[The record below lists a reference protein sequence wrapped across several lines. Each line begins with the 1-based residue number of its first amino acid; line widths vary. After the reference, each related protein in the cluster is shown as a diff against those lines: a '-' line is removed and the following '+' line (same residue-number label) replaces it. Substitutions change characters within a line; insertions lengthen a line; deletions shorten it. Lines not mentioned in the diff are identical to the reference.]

1 MSLRSISFTVRM
13 LPDNGPE
20 SPIVAWLF
28 LDLVFA
34 FISFFFAHLF
44 PQSRRRRFRRRSRSW
59 CSRCEDAQKKH
70 GAHPAS
76 DAITLRVPS
85 SARARLSLSPPS
97 FQSFLRSPNPPEEKK
112 REAFPGKQQFLWMDF
127 LFPFFPKRKQLSLDD
142 NESLNSVI
150 LGLVWTNE
158 RIESIFFS
166 KPKARRKSSQRTRLF
181 TTKNPQ
187 WTREQIEFFKRN
199 RGTPPPKDFGKS
211 IFFRRKSAKNDP
223 ASCHGGWLSD
233 QKRPI
238 FYILFCSSFCRKSRK
253 QRDGV

>member
-1 MSLRSISFTVRM
+1 MRRRAEKARRASRERRHHSPRSFFGSRASLSLSAVFPFPPLPKPLRKRRKEKPFPGNNSFY
-13 LPDNGPE
+13 G
-20 SPIVAWLF
+20 W
-28 LDLVFA
+28 
-34 FISFFFAHLF
+34 ISFFLF
-44 PQSRRRRFRRRSRSW
+44 SRKESN
-59 CSRCEDAQKKH
+59 A
-70 GAHPAS
+70 
-76 DAITLRVPS
+76 L
-85 SARARLSLSPPS
+85 
-97 FQSFLRSPNPPEEKK
+97 
-112 REAFPGKQQFLWMDF
+112 
-127 LFPFFPKRKQLSLDD
+127 LDD
-142 NESLNSVI
+142 NESLNSAI

-158 RIESIFFS
+158 RIESNFFS

-199 RGTPPPKDFGKS
+199 RGTPPPPKDFGKS